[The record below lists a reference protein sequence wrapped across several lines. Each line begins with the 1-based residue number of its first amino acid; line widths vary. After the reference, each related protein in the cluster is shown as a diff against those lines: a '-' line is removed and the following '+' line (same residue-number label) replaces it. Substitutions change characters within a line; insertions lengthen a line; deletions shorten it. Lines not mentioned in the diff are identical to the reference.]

1 MVTVPSSGMNEQF
14 ITSHCLVPKTTTQV
28 TCKITVLLS
37 LTTRR
42 CEGEIDERDKRR
54 PSVAKHG
61 GAGRWG
67 WCSPSLSNDRFKA
80 TWEGNEFLWLWLG
93 LFATVTLIN
102 EKIWRSEACLIVS
115 KKLDYR
121 SLAPD
126 ESQSNQTSTK
136 VCPQV
141 ADCDLSTLDLTD
153 LHLILRLFHDMQ

>member
-1 MVTVPSSGMNEQF
+1 MMLPPF
-14 ITSHCLVPKTTTQV
+14 
-28 TCKITVLLS
+28 
-37 LTTRR
+37 
-42 CEGEIDERDKRR
+42 
-54 PSVAKHG
+54 
-61 GAGRWG
+61 
-67 WCSPSLSNDRFKA
+67 SLSSDRFKA

-93 LFATVTLIN
+93 LFATFTLIKEQIGSN
-102 EKIWRSEACLIVS
+102 EVCLILS

-141 ADCDLSTLDLTD
+141 ADCDLSTLDFTD